1 MRWTKE
7 QTAAVTQ
14 WHTHEDWPLFHEA
27 HPNVTYD
34 AWEVKRRRLEKQGD
48 IVPTLVSVPSASA
61 DSYVGPSIAYW
72 DLETTYS
79 SQPRLLSGAAVDGF
93 GSLTVWDQREYGG
106 REDWLNDRD
115 MAVAIRDYL
124 EGYDII
130 CGWNSKLFDV
140 PVLNGRLARWGE
152 RPLRAQM
159 HLDLMYYAG
168 GQFMRIGSK
177 ALDSVSKF
185 FDSPNRKTPLSP
197 LIWDRAD
204 HGSEEDMD
212 LIVEHNIADVH
223 VTRDVYPH
231 LKPGVRTIHRA
242 G

>member
-1 MRWTKE
+1 MPRWTPAMN
-7 QTAAVTQ
+7 AAIEEMTS
-14 WHTHEDWPLFHEA
+14 HDDWPRFHELF
-27 HPNVTYD
+27 PDVSYD
-34 AWEVKRRRLEKQGD
+34 AWENKRRRVQKHADDPE
-48 IVPTLVSVPSASA
+48 PTLVSVPAGG
-61 DSYVGPSIAYW
+61 SYVGPSIAFW

-93 GSLTVWDQREYGG
+93 GTLEVWDQRRIAG
-106 REDWLNDRD
+106 REDWLNDAEI
-115 MAVAIRDYL
+115 AVQIRDYL
-124 EGYDII
+124 ERFDVI

-177 ALDSVSKF
+177 ALASVSQF
-185 FDSPNRKTPLSP
+185 FDSPHRKTPLSP

-212 LIVEHNIADVH
+212 LIVEHNIADVY

-231 LKPGVRTIHRA
+231 LRQHVRTIHRA

>member
-1 MRWTKE
+1 MRWNAE
-7 QTAAVTQ
+7 QTESVKK
-14 WHTHEDWPLFHEA
+14 WFRNEDWGLFHET
-27 HPNVTYD
+27 HPEVTYD
-34 AWEVKRRRLEKQGD
+34 SWETKRRRINKDGGIEQELVA
-48 IVPTLVSVPSASA
+48 VPAGG
-61 DSYVGPSIAYW
+61 SYVGPSIAFW

-79 SQPRLLSGAAVDGF
+79 SQPRLLSGASTDGF
-93 GSLTVWDQREYGG
+93 GELQVWDQREYGG

-115 MAVAIRDYL
+115 IAVAIRDYL
-124 EGYDII
+124 EDFDII

-197 LIWDRAD
+197 LIWDKAD
-204 HGSEEDMD
+204 HGDEDAMD
-212 LIVEHNIADVH
+212 LIIEHNVADVF

-231 LKPGVRTIHRA
+231 LRLGVRTIHRA

>member
-1 MRWTKE
+1 MPRWSPAAA
-7 QTAAVTQ
+7 AAVEQ
-14 WHTHEDWPLFHEA
+14 WNTHNDWPKFHEA
-27 HPNVTYD
+27 FPEHSYD
-34 AWEVKRRRLEKQGD
+34 SWESKRRRVQADGD
-48 IVPTLVSVPSASA
+48 GGSQELIYVPAGG
-61 DSYVGPSIAYW
+61 DYVGPTIAYW

-79 SQPRLLSGAAVDGF
+79 SQPRLLSGASVDGF
-93 GSLTVWDQREYGG
+93 GNLEVWDQREIVG

-115 MAVAIRDYL
+115 MAVSIRDYL
-124 EGYDII
+124 EGFDII

-177 ALDSVSKF
+177 ALKSVSEF
-185 FDSPNRKTPLSP
+185 FDSPHRKTPLSP
-197 LIWDRAD
+197 LIWDKAD
-204 HGSEEDMD
+204 HGDEEMYD
-212 LIVEHNIADVH
+212 LIIEHNISDVW

-231 LKPGVRTIHRA
+231 LKAHVRTIHRA